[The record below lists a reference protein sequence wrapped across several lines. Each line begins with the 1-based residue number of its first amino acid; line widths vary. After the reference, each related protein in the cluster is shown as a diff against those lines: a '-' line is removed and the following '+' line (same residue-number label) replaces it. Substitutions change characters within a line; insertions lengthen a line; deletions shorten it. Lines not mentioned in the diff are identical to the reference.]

1 MDSII
6 LCKVIAIRWMQSLY
20 YIKIY
25 ELNYITGSH
34 GDLEW
39 LMYYTFCIILQCAYE
54 VVDVARCAVFY
65 YLLSLNPLERT
76 FYRASAH

>member
-1 MDSII
+1 MLEA
-6 LCKVIAIRWMQSLY
+6 LC

-34 GDLEW
+34 GDLEL

-54 VVDVARCAVFY
+54 VVAVARCAVFY
-65 YLLSLNPLERT
+65 YLIALNPLERT
-76 FYRASAH
+76 F